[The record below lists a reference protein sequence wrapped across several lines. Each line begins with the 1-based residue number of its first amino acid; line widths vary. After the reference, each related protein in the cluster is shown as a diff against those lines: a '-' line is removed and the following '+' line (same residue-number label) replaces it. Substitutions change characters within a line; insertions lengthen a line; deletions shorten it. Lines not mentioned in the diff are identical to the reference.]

1 MDPSYPISRPSLG
14 PMERSNLLH
23 AFDSGWISSSG
34 EFVTA
39 FEEKFAEFCECKHA
53 VAVSNGTVALH
64 LALRACGVG
73 AGDEVIIPDFSFIA
87 TANAVL
93 ECGAKPVFAD
103 IEADTLCLDA
113 ADVARLVT
121 SRTRAIMPVHLYG
134 HPADMDAINAVAKRH
149 GLIVI
154 EDAAEAHGA
163 RVYGRRVG
171 GLGDCAAFSFF
182 GNKILTTGEGGMIT
196 TNDDAL
202 AARCRTLRD
211 HAMSKGKALLAQRA
225 RIQLPHH
232 QHASRR
238 RLRAAGSRRRAA
250 APPLGHLCL
259 VHEASCGR
267 KWHRAQ
273 SEGRLGRAVLL
284 DDLRR
289 IFSHRGRGARSVDP
303 IAARARRRY
312 AALLLSDV
320 GHAIF
325 QGCSDQGGA
334 QRLFPR
340 RQSADLFDLNEQDV
354 RKIAAIVKS
363 VWAGLGAEAEACP

>member
-1 MDPSYPISRPSLG
+1 
-14 PMERSNLLH
+14 MERSNLLH

-73 AGDEVIIPDFSFIA
+73 AGDEVIIPDLSFIA

-93 ECGAKPVFAD
+93 ECGARPVFAD

-134 HPADMDAINAVAKRH
+134 HPADMDAINVVAKRH

-163 RVYGRRVG
+163 RAYGRRVG

-211 HAMSKGKALLAQRA
+211 HAMSKEKRYWHNEPGYNYRITNMQAGVGCAQLDRAGELL
-225 RIQLPHH
+225 
-232 QHASRR
+232 RR
-238 RLRAAGSRRRAA
+238 RSDIFAWYTKHLAGVNGISLNRRGAWAEPCFWMVCAEFSPIAEGARDRLILSLRERGVDTRPYFYPMSDMPYFKA
-250 APPLGHLCL
+250 APTKVAHS
-259 VHEASCGR
+259 VYS
-267 KWHRAQ
+267 
-273 SEGRLGRAVLL
+273 
-284 DDLRR
+284 
-289 IFSHRGRGARSVDP
+289 RGVNLP
-303 IAARARRRY
+303 TY
-312 AALLLSDV
+312 
-320 GHAIF
+320 
-325 QGCSDQGGA
+325 
-334 QRLFPR
+334 
-340 RQSADLFDLNEQDV
+340 FDLSEQDV
-354 RKIAAIVKS
+354 RKIAGIVKS
-363 VWAGLGAEAEACP
+363 VWADLATEAEA